1 MTNNRSLAGRLKVVV
16 AFLLVFGPAS
26 LLVFIG
32 TRGCEH
38 KFKELNDFGA
48 IKSTEFKIYSDGKL
62 VPKRFSDFK
71 GDVLLVTTL
80 QKTCP
85 GDCAISMWHVDQML
99 YQLIRQNKR
108 KKLKQV
114 RIISFAT
121 DGKGNKLPEE
131 ELKTIHE
138 SLRDNIEDYDP
149 SLWILA
155 SGDARKIYDF
165 EHNGQNL
172 VQKGKKYYGGESFQ
186 ELILLL
192 DKKEH
197 LRMVLPGNQE
207 GLIRRM
213 KEDLALLQKQYDK
226 ERKAKSK

>member
-1 MTNNRSLAGRLKVVV
+1 MTNNRSLAGRLKVVL

-38 KFKELNDFGA
+38 KFKELKDFGA
-48 IKSTEFKIYSDGKL
+48 IKPTKFQKYTNGKL
-62 VPKRFSDFK
+62 ISGKFSDYK
-71 GDVLLVTTL
+71 GNVLLITTI

-85 GDCAISMWHVDQML
+85 GDCAISMWHIDQML
-99 YQLIRQNKR
+99 FQHIRQNKR

-121 DGKGNKLPEE
+121 DGNGNQLPEE
-131 ELKTIHE
+131 ELKIVQE
-138 SLRDNIEDYDP
+138 SLKDNVEGYDP

-155 SGDARKIYDF
+155 SGDARKVYDF
-165 EHNGQNL
+165 EHNGQRL

-192 DKKEH
+192 DKQQH

-207 GLIRRM
+207 GLVRRM
-213 KEDLALLQKQYDK
+213 KEHLALLQKQYDK
-226 ERKAKSK
+226 ERKAKGK